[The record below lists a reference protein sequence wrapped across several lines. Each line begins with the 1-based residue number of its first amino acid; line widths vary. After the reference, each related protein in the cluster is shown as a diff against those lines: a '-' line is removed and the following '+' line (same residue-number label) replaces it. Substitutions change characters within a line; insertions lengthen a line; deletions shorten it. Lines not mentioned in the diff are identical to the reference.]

1 MVDSR
6 VAERYGRTPAHRR
19 RTVTFGAIVAAG
31 VLIVVVAWV
40 VWVGLFSP
48 AASLEARDIAFTG
61 PGGGPLTEQDTSVDI
76 RFEVTTQPEQ
86 PVSCALQALNERFA
100 IVGWKVVELPASPD
114 RTRAFVEN
122 VRVTEPAV
130 TGLIYRC
137 WLT

>member
-6 VAERYGRTPAHRR
+6 VAQRYGRTPADRR
-19 RTVTFGAIVAAG
+19 RSLLFAGIVAAG
-31 VLIVVVAWV
+31 VVLVVVAWV

-48 AASLEARDIAFTG
+48 AANLESRDVAFSG

-76 RFEVTTQPEQ
+76 RFEVTTEPGQ

-100 IVGWKVVELPASPD
+100 IVGWKVVELAPGEE

>member
-1 MVDSR
+1 MTQGS
-6 VAERYGRTPAHRR
+6 VAERYGRTDAARR
-19 RTVTFGAIVAAG
+19 GRLTIGIAAAAG
-31 VLIVVVAWV
+31 VLLVTVAWV

-48 AASLEARDIAFTG
+48 SASLETRDTG
-61 PGGGPLTEQDTSVDI
+61 YVNHSADGNVDI
-76 RFEVTTQPEQ
+76 RFEVTVEPGT
-86 PVSCALQALNERFA
+86 PVTCALQALNAEFA
-100 IVGWKVVELPASPD
+100 IVGWKIVELPGDDA

>member
-1 MVDSR
+1 MTQGSVE
-6 VAERYGRTPAHRR
+6 ERYGRTDAHRR
-19 RTVTFGAIVAAG
+19 RRLTIGIAAAAG
-31 VLIVVVAWV
+31 VLLVAVAWV

-48 AASLEARDIAFTG
+48 SASLETRDTG
-61 PGGGPLTEQDTSVDI
+61 YVTRADDSVDI
-76 RFEVTTQPEQ
+76 RFEVTVEPGTA
-86 PVSCALQALNERFA
+86 VSCALQALNGEFA
-100 IVGWKVVELPASPD
+100 IVGWKIVELPGGTE

>member
-6 VAERYGRTPAHRR
+6 VAERYGRTEADRR
-19 RTVTFGAIVAAG
+19 RRLTVGIAAG
-31 VLIVVVAWV
+31 VGVLLVVIGWV

-48 AASLEARDIAFTG
+48 SASLEARDTG
-61 PGGGPLTEQDTSVDI
+61 YTAPGGGTLTEADTSVDI
-76 RFEVTTQPEQ
+76 RFEVTTEPGT
-86 PVSCALQALNERFA
+86 PVSCALQALNEQFA
-100 IVGWKVVELPASPD
+100 IVGWKVIDLPPAEQ
-114 RTRAFVEN
+114 RTRSLVEN

>member
-1 MVDSR
+1 MTDTA
-6 VAERYGRTPAHRR
+6 VAERYGRTPAERR
-19 RTVTFGAIVAAG
+19 RRATLALVAGAG
-31 VLIVVVAWV
+31 VLVAVIAWV

-48 AASLEARDIAFTG
+48 TASLETRDTG
-61 PGGGPLTEQDTSVDI
+61 YAIRGDSTVDV
-76 RFEVTTQPEQ
+76 RFEVTTDPGQ
-86 PVSCALQALNERFA
+86 PVSCALQALNEQFA
-100 IVGWKVVELPASPD
+100 IVGWKVVDLPPGND